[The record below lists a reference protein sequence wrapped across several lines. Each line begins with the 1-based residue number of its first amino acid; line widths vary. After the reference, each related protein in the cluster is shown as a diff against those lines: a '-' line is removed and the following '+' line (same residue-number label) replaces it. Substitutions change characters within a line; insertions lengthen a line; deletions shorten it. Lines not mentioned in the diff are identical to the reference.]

1 MPSRLQKKLVS
12 KAACLSIRCVAN
24 LRDVRYPILL
34 LESRAD
40 LIGQLAGD
48 LDGVDAADVAV
59 ETLPLGDPGARWVG
73 ERDDA
78 LEDLG
83 RAALD
88 LVLGAGE
95 VQELFAVGAALVA
108 EALKKHM
115 SA

>member
-1 MPSRLQKKLVS
+1 MPSRLQKTVGQQNCLPKQSVS
-12 KAACLSIRCVAN
+12 CH

-48 LDGVDAADVAV
+48 LDGVDAADVTI
-59 ETLPLGDPGARWVG
+59 ETLPLGDPGARRVG

-95 VQELFAVGAALVA
+95 VQKLFAVGAALVA
-108 EALKKHM
+108 EALKKQM